1 MNINSILKKES
12 VQSYPFL
19 TFLLVLC
26 LSTLSLKGWAQNEN
40 NITLQVKNQSIEQ
53 IFTQISQQTD
63 LKFFYDHEIIRQVP
77 QLSLDLRKVTLKTML
92 NTLSQQ
98 TNLLFERK
106 GNTILVSSKENG
118 QNNGTKGEPIQVK
131 GKVTDQNGEAIIGAS
146 IQVKGTSTGTIT
158 DIDGNFSL
166 PAEEGQLLTISYIGY
181 QSVQAKAERKALNV
195 TLTES
200 NVAVDEVVVTALG
213 IRKEKKALAYSVT
226 EVKGDEM
233 NRVKV
238 ANLATGLAGKVA
250 GVNVSK
256 PASGVMGSSR
266 IIIRGNGSLNGSNQ
280 PLYVID
286 GIPMDNTNYGQTGMW
301 GGADGGDGI
310 SSINSEDIE
319 SMSVLK
325 GGTAAALYGS
335 RASNGAIVITTK
347 RGAVGRVKVE
357 YNLSYTNEHIVFKND
372 DLQWEYGAGS
382 SGANAE
388 QMAYGQA
395 MQIIQ
400 QGGLPESMLPML
412 VDKIAPQLAPQINML
427 SFGSKLDGKDVMQF
441 DGVRRPYV
449 ASGKDNFKNFYEN
462 AWALTNNVAVSGGTE
477 KVQFRV
483 AAGDQRFHDLMPNS
497 KLFRNNLT
505 LNVTSKLDEHLTL
518 KAHVMYVRERA
529 KNRPGLGDLPS
540 NANATL
546 FMLSPNTDVRLLEK
560 CVDDK
565 GMEFLPTGQPYIAN
579 PYFIAYNHSNK
590 DSKDRVIG
598 SIEAQYNFTP
608 NWYVRGKFG
617 GDMINR
623 RSESITPY
631 GTAIDTDGAMSN
643 SSIYN
648 GEFNA
653 EAIAGYTNTFR
664 NNLFS
669 VDAFLGW
676 NTMGTWYNQTSANSQ
691 GFIQPGFHAM
701 GNSTVTSGSSTH
713 SESYINSLFGQL
725 ELSYKSMLY
734 FTFTGRNDW
743 FSALSYKGKNS
754 SNHIFYPSIGAGFI
768 VSEAFR
774 LPEWIPY
781 LKVRGSW
788 AQSGGAVGPYN
799 LGLTYAF
806 NEKIH
811 GQPIGSISPAI
822 IPNLNLKP
830 LTSTSYEIGLDAR
843 FLNNRIGVDFTYYVR
858 NTKDDIVDAGV
869 SAASGYQGVRINAG
883 KVHNHGIELL
893 LTAVPVK
900 TKDFTWNTSFNFA
913 YNKSEVKKITDEID
927 EFILET
933 ARTGHD
939 SDPCGPAYIYH
950 EVGEPYGIIKGESY
964 KRNDKGEIMYDANGM
979 PMKGGIKKLGESVA
993 PYTLG
998 FSNSFSY
1005 KGFNLSFLIDAKI
1018 GGDIFSMTNAHMY
1031 QFGRH
1036 ARTLPGREDGVIGK
1050 GVKADGKTPND
1061 VKAPAMQYYMA
1072 MAGITEEF
1080 VYDASFVKLREL
1092 SFGYTF
1098 PQKWVKKLGMSSLSL
1113 AVVGRNLWNIYD
1125 EVPLVDPEAMLNIG
1139 NGQGFES
1146 YGIPATR
1153 SIGFNLNVKF

>member
-1 MNINSILKKES
+1 MNISSILKKES
-12 VQSYPFL
+12 AHYYPFF
-19 TFLLVLC
+19 TFLLVFC
-26 LSTLSLKGWAQNEN
+26 LSFFSLEAWAQSESSV
-40 NITLQVKNQSIEQ
+40 TLQVKNQPIEQ
-53 IFTQISQQTD
+53 VFTQITQQTKV
-63 LKFFYDHEIIRQVP
+63 KFFYDHETIRQVQP
-77 QLSLDLRKVTLKTML
+77 ISVDLRKVSLKTVL
-92 NTLSQQ
+92 NHLGQQ
-98 TNLLFERK
+98 TGLRFERK
-106 GNTILVSSKENG
+106 GNTILVSSKENDKAD
-118 QNNGTKGEPIQVK
+118 QKGEPIQVK
-131 GKVTDQNGEAIIGAS
+131 GRVADPNGEAIIGAS

-158 DIDGNFSL
+158 DIDGNFNL

-181 QSVQAKAERKALNV
+181 QSVQAKAERKHLNI
-195 TLTES
+195 TLVES

-226 EVKGDEM
+226 EVKGEEM

-301 GGADGGDGI
+301 GGTDGGDGI

-347 RGAVGRVKVE
+347 RGAIGRVKVE

-382 SGANAE
+382 TGANAE
-388 QMAYGQA
+388 QMAYGVA
-395 MQIIQ
+395 MQKIQ
-400 QGGLPESMLPML
+400 QNGWPESMLPTL
-412 VDKIAPQLAPQINML
+412 IDNIAPMLASQINML

-462 AWALTNNVAVSGGTE
+462 AWALTNNVAVSGGSE

-505 LNVTSKLDEHLTL
+505 LSITSKLDEHLTL
-518 KAHVMYVRERA
+518 KANVMYVRERA
-529 KNRPGLGDLPS
+529 KNRPGLGDLTS

-560 CVDDK
+560 RVNDK
-565 GMEFLPTGQPYIAN
+565 GMEFLPTGQTYIGN

-623 RSESITPY
+623 RNESITPY
-631 GTAIDTDGAMSN
+631 GTAVDSDGAISN

-664 NNLFS
+664 DNLFS

-676 NTMGTWYNQTSANSQ
+676 NTMGAWYNQTTANGQ
-691 GFIQPGFHAM
+691 GFIQPDFNAM
-701 GNSTVTSGSSTH
+701 GNSSVTSGSSSRT
-713 SESYINSLFGQL
+713 ESYINSLFGQL

-734 FTFTGRNDW
+734 LTFTGRNDW
-743 FSALSYKGKNS
+743 FSALSYKGKS
-754 SNHIFYPSIGAGFI
+754 SANHIFYPSIGAGFI
-768 VSEAFR
+768 VSEAFK

-788 AQSGGAVGPYN
+788 AQSGGAVGAYN

-806 NEKIH
+806 NQKIH
-811 GQPIGSISPAI
+811 GQPIGSISPSI

-830 LTSTSYEIGLDAR
+830 LTSTAYEIGLDAR

-869 SAASGYQGVRINAG
+869 SQASGYQGVRINAG
-883 KVHNHGIELL
+883 KVHNHGVELL
-893 LTAVPVK
+893 ITAVPVK
-900 TKDFTWNTSFNFA
+900 TKDFTWNTSLNFS

-939 SDPCGPAYIYH
+939 GDYCGPAYIYH

-964 KRNDKGEIMYDANGM
+964 KRNENGEIMYDANGL

-1018 GGDIFSMTNAHMY
+1018 GGDIYSMTNAHMY
-1031 QFGRH
+1031 SFGRH
-1036 ARTLPGREDGVIGK
+1036 AGTLPGREGGVIGK

-1061 VKAPAMQYYMA
+1061 VKAEAMKYYMA
-1072 MAGITEEF
+1072 VAGITEEF

-1098 PQKWVKKLGMSSLSL
+1098 PQKWVKKLGLTSLSL

-1125 EVPLVDPEAMLNIG
+1125 DVPLVDPEAMLNIG

-1146 YGIPATR
+1146 YGMPATR